1 MQSNRWIKG
10 LFLFV
15 LMLSAQSVMAATCTS
30 IANKD
35 WNQGSAWDN
44 GGGCGTGQPPT
55 GADVI
60 IAAGTNILADAGTNK
75 VANITIDAG
84 GTLAGQNGKTI
95 SLTGDFTNNGN
106 FNSGGTGTTGGLVD
120 FVGTT
125 TQTISGAVTFSN
137 VTFNNPAGVTING
150 TVTITGTFAAG
161 STPITVPAGST
172 LVINGVTYSGPCS
185 GAFSAG
191 TYCATPTVTSINTAS
206 ANPAAVG
213 SAVSWTVLF
222 GKSMT
227 GVKAS
232 NFALVMAGGVSG
244 ATITSVTGA
253 GATWTVNANT
263 GAGTGTLGLNMV
275 NVTGITP
282 AITTTMPV
290 VGQVYTISSNTGG
303 GTACTGGPLPASLAS
318 TTALGFSQTGFSLNT
333 NGGTTSV
340 LNTTVTPSTTIA
352 ATGAL
357 NALGINA
364 SPTQAVTATLPS
376 LVPATFPVIT
386 GANGAL
392 TNPAANVAAG
402 SYTTITSN
410 TNTGTIVFSGGTT
423 PTYIQKLISTKVG
436 STLQFAPGDYYIDS
450 LTVSGNLTVSP
461 AGLVRL
467 FIGTQQTG
475 AYGAAATTGGNNNN
489 GFQAN
494 SQINTGGNP
503 ANLQLLLYP
512 LVTYF
517 EFNSGTQFTGI
528 MYQPSVDAA
537 APRPNWGLA
546 PGQFDLHTGVS
557 ITGSLYTPGVIETWG
572 GNTFNYTPQV
582 ATAIASFS
590 TCPPS
595 SVHHYEIAV
604 PTTSIS
610 CVATPVTVTACADAT
625 NPCTNVATA
634 TTGSAVLATS
644 AGTVTAATFTNGI
657 ATASLS
663 YPAATNNAVATVS
676 LTSSTTSAA
685 NAATCKTS
693 ATTGCATTFS
703 TAGFIFSSALNGAA
717 ATIPSQVSGTTSAT
731 YYLRAVQSNTS
742 TGACAAALTSPTT
755 VDFAYQCNNPTTCS
769 TGNLM
774 DINGGAATPISGN
787 PNTGVAAYVA
797 VPMTFDASGNASFTF
812 NYSDV
817 GQVTLIANKAAAGA
831 LLTSLTG
838 ASNAF
843 VVAPAS
849 ISVTAVTASPIKAGA
864 AFSATVSALNSL
876 GNATPNFGKE
886 TAPEGV
892 TLSSIL
898 AMGAGTWQNPAL
910 GNRVIAGG
918 MFTNGVA
925 TVSNL
930 SWSEVGDISLKADL
944 SSASYLGSGLSA
956 TGSAASTI
964 KFIPDHFD
972 TWIKQSGTVPAIVP
986 MTCPAGLTCPTNAYG
1001 ASGMVYSGQPF
1012 IVQVIARN
1020 TTSCTMPP
1028 VGTFDPTTDSCVTKN
1043 YQGTYAQDVTLTGVG
1058 GVDLLSNSTLSA
1070 ANFTAGVGTSSALLP
1085 PFYNITAPTPS
1096 APIDIMIHAVGTGVS
1111 SAAMSSGAG
1120 ESGLKVAYGRI
1131 KISNA
1136 YGSELLPISLTAT
1149 AQYYGASGWTNSLT
1163 DNATTVGLA
1172 STYAV
1177 VPAAGTTGSTT
1188 PSPQNG
1194 AVTGGQLS
1202 IKLSKPG
1209 TKGIATIAP
1218 LAHSYMTTTSGTATF
1233 GVYKGANEFI
1243 YLRESY

>member
-1 MQSNRWIKG
+1 MKRLSG
-10 LFLFV
+10 LFV
-15 LMLSAQSVMAATCTS
+15 LVLLSIAGNAEAVTCTS
-30 IANKD
+30 IASKD
-35 WNQGSAWDN
+35 WNKSSAWT
-44 GGGCGTGQPPT
+44 GCGGKQPPA
-55 GADVI
+55 GANVI
-60 IAAGTNILADAGTNK
+60 IAAGTTILADAGTNT

-95 SLTGDFTNNGN
+95 SLTGDFTNNGT
-106 FNSGGTGTTGGLVD
+106 FNSGGAGTAGGQVD
-120 FVGTT
+120 FVGTAA
-125 TQTISGAVTFSN
+125 QTISGTVTFSN

-185 GAFSAG
+185 GAFTAG
-191 TYCATPTVTSINTAS
+191 TYCTSPTVTSINTAS

-232 NFALVMAGGVSG
+232 NFSLVMAGGVSG

-303 GTACTGGPLPASLAS
+303 GTTCTGGPLPASLAS
-318 TTALGFSQTGFSLNT
+318 TTALGFSQTGFQLNT

-340 LNTTVTPSTTIA
+340 INTTVAPSTTIA

-402 SYTTITSN
+402 SYTTITLN
-410 TNTGTIVFSGGTT
+410 TNTGTVVFTGGTT
-423 PTYIQKLISTKVG
+423 PTYIRKLISTKAG

-517 EFNSGTQFTGI
+517 EFNSNTQFTGI

-537 APRPNWGLA
+537 APRPNWGLP

-595 SVHHYEIAV
+595 SVHHYEISV

-610 CVATPVTVTACADAT
+610 CVATPVTVTACADAS

-644 AGTVTAATFTNGI
+644 AGSITASTFTNGI

-663 YPAATNNAVATVS
+663 YPAAANNAVATVS
-676 LTSSTTSAA
+676 LTSSTTAAA

-717 ATIPSQVSGTTSAT
+717 ANISSQVSGTTSAT

-769 TGNLM
+769 AGNLM
-774 DINGGAATPISGN
+774 DINGGTATSISGN
-787 PNTGVAAYVA
+787 PNTGVTNYVA
-797 VPMTFDASGNASFTF
+797 VPMTFDASGNAPFTF

-817 GQVTLIANKAAAGA
+817 GQVTLIASKAAAGT
-831 LLTSLTG
+831 LLTTLTG

-849 ISVTAVTASPIKAGA
+849 ISVTSVTASPIKAGA

-918 MFTNGVA
+918 TFTNGVA
-925 TVSNL
+925 PVSNL

-956 TGSAASTI
+956 TGSTATTS

-972 TWIKQSGTVPAIVP
+972 TWIKQSGAVP
-986 MTCPAGLTCPTNAYG
+986 MTCPVGLTCPANVYG

-1020 TTSCTMPP
+1020 TTNCTMPP
-1028 VGTFDPTTDSCVTKN
+1028 VGTFDPTADSCVTKN
-1043 YQGTYAQDVTLTGVG
+1043 YQGTTYAQDVTLSGVG
-1058 GVDLLSNSTLSA
+1058 GVGGSLSNLSLSA
-1070 ANFTAGVGTSSALLP
+1070 ANFTLGVGTTTLLP
-1085 PFYNITAPTPS
+1085 AYTFTATAPV
-1096 APIDIMIHAVGTGVS
+1096 APVPINIHAAGTGVS
-1111 SAAMSSGAG
+1111 STAVSSGTG
-1120 ESGLKVAYGRI
+1120 ESGLLVAYGRI

-1136 YGSELLPISLTAT
+1136 YGSELLPITLMAT
-1149 AQYYGASGWTNSLT
+1149 AQYYGTSGWTNSLT
-1163 DNATTVGLA
+1163 DNATIVGLA
-1172 STYAV
+1172 STYSV
-1177 VPAAGTTGSTT
+1177 VPTSGAAGSTT
-1188 PSPQNG
+1188 PTPQNG
-1194 AVTGGQLS
+1194 TVTGGQLS

-1209 TKGIATIAP
+1209 AKGVATIAP
-1218 LAHSYMTTTSGTATF
+1218 LAHSYMTTASGTATF